1 MNYLPAGCATPDPSE
16 LDQFW
21 QGAGE
26 TLRDSIGQGDYA
38 VRWIGLDHTT
48 TEEVLELIRSGDKTG
63 TFTLPWI
70 FEKTGDPT
78 PSIGDTII
86 LIDYG
91 GHPQLILR
99 LTEISTVPFGQIS
112 EIHTAVDGSPV
123 RDLAIWK
130 PLHTQYWNNMLAEF
144 GTRVSDELPVWI
156 EKFDL
161 VFDAAMT

>member
-1 MNYLPAGCATPDPSE
+1 MNYLPAGCASPDPSE

-21 QGAGE
+21 QSAGE
-26 TLRDSIGQGDYA
+26 TLGDAIMHGDYA

-70 FEKTGDPT
+70 IEKTGDPT
-78 PSIGDTII
+78 PSIGDNII

-144 GTRVSDELPVWI
+144 GMSVSDEMPVWI

-161 VFDAAMT
+161 VFDAATT